1 MLTDNDLQLM
11 MLFIQ
16 SNEGAKRK
24 RAGVIPA
31 RASLL
36 SLLFNPFFATFRA
49 DARS

>member
-24 RAGVIPA
+24 KRGGFGP
-31 RASLL
+31 
-36 SLLFNPFFATFRA
+36 PFSYVMLEWVDVPVQGRFRTHL
-49 DARS
+49 